1 MKLSIVVPAYKTE
14 KTLDRCLES
23 VINQALSDYEVIL
36 VEDGSP
42 DRCGAICDEWAKK
55 NNNIKV
61 IHQSNEGLSGAR
73 NAGIEVAQGEY
84 ITFVDSD
91 DTIRENSLGE
101 LMIELQNHPEYDL
114 IEYPIFRFYTSEDE
128 KILDFK
134 DHVYTDLFNDYWLK
148 NEAFAHTYACNKIYK
163 RKLFDRIRYPIGLK
177 FEDVYILPEILKECK
192 TVATSSQGLYYYYS
206 NPDGI
211 TQTSSGETLAQLL
224 NAHISLFI
232 KLKSEGHSKWKDL
245 MTYYMHLVN
254 IQCDVY
260 EQTDHD
266 IILPDIQPGFCLILN
281 NDTTLK
287 VKIKTIIIN
296 ILGLN
301 KLCILNKM
309 LHKKRTNH

>member
-36 VEDGSP
+36 VDDGSP
-42 DRCGAICDEWAKK
+42 DQCGAICDEWAKK

-73 NAGIEVAQGEY
+73 NAGIDIAQGEY

-128 KILDFK
+128 NILDFK

-148 NEAFAHTYACNKIYK
+148 KKAYAHTYACNKIYK
-163 RKLFDRIRYPIGLK
+163 RKLFDKIRYPIGLK
-177 FEDVYILPEILKECK
+177 FEDVYTLPEILKECK
-192 TVATSSQGLYYYYS
+192 TVATSSKGLYYYYS

-224 NAHISLFI
+224 NVHIGLFM
-232 KLKSEGHSKWKDL
+232 KLKAEGHYKWRDL
-245 MTYYMHLVN
+245 MAYYMHLVN

-260 EQTDHD
+260 EQTHHD
-266 IILPDIQPGFCLILN
+266 IILPDIRPGFCLVLN
-281 NDTTLK
+281 NETTLK

-309 LHKKRTNH
+309 LHRSRTSH